1 MKLSLFAATLAAS
14 AYAADLEQVDEPT
27 TFAAVSDEGDASP
40 WFEGQM
46 FGQVAAES
54 LDFGEAFDDAA
65 DFFIQIGEEERNSLG
80 QILLQTKSMTDNFIA
95 NMHESDRPSFDAMYA
110 QTRKAAFNWLSQI
123 NEEPRARVSEMLSQT
138 SYGQYFM
145 QQSVNED
152 VAGEINNFFAQMS
165 WNEDAE
171 EDSFVQ
177 VDASVD
183 EAELDEMAEFLAQL
197 SEAEMGRLNVLVQ
210 TKVNAPEEDDE
221 DFDL

>member
-1 MKLSLFAATLAAS
+1 MG
-14 AYAADLEQVDEPT
+14 
-27 TFAAVSDEGDASP
+27 FAAVSDEGDASP

-123 NEEPRARVSEMLSQT
+123 NEEPRARVSQMLSQT

-152 VAGEINNFFAQMS
+152 VAGEINNF
-165 WNEDAE
+165 
-171 EDSFVQ
+171 
-177 VDASVD
+177 
-183 EAELDEMAEFLAQL
+183 LAQL
-197 SEAEMGRLNVLVQ
+197 SEAELGRLNVLVQ

-221 DFDL
+221 DFD